1 MELQHLMIAKTVRT
15 CFPIAAGAVAEKAEE
30 INKLNVFPVPDGDT
44 GTNMSLT
51 LQSVVKELSALPVD
65 ADMEAIAGAITH
77 GSLMGARG
85 NSGVIPSQILRGVA
99 EGLVGATEP
108 ATSAHIAAALRRAV
122 KVAFQAVRKPVEG
135 TILTVLRDISTK
147 ADECEKKR
155 MTAEEALDAIVV
167 EAYQSVARTPDLL
180 PVLKENGVVDSGAF
194 GFAIFLENF
203 VAAALGRASNIE
215 DFSATF
221 DADADSAKAGALDRV
236 KIEANDDWEGSE
248 YRYCNEFLF
257 KAEKHFDEDKV
268 LQFLASMG
276 DCELL
281 VGAYPDYK
289 VHVHSNTPNL
299 VLEHMLQFG
308 QVYEVF
314 IHNMDLEVAE
324 RTAKIHA
331 DQEAAAEPAKPLG
344 FVAVA
349 AGSGEAEILK
359 SLGVDVVVSG
369 GQTMNPSTADLLDA
383 VAKVNAEA
391 VIILP
396 NNGNIR
402 MAAEAAANACED
414 KRVVVV
420 PTKTVPQAFS
430 ALFAIMPDSG
440 VDDVVEAMC
449 DAYSEVRDGE
459 VTRAVRDSSAS
470 DGSPIH
476 SGDVMGI
483 IAGSIDIVGSDVL
496 QVTVDCINRMMDE
509 EEGDSLTILAGEEL
523 SDDAFQEILDA
534 IEEAQPDLE
543 IDSHRGEQPL
553 YPVIFSIE

>member
-85 NSGVIPSQILRGVA
+85 NSGVITSQILRGVA

-430 ALFAIMPDSG
+430 ALFAVMPDAD
-440 VDDVVEAMC
+440 VDDVVEAMY

>member
-1 MELQHLMIAKTVRT
+1 MIAKTVRT
-15 CFPIAAGAVAEKAEE
+15 CFPVAAQAVADKAED

-51 LQSVVKELSALPVD
+51 LASVVRELNQLPTD

-85 NSGVIPSQILRGVA
+85 NSGVITSQILRGVA
-99 EGLVGATEP
+99 EGLVD
-108 ATSAHIAAALRRAV
+108 AHDPVNSSDIAAAFRRAV

-135 TILTVLRDISTK
+135 TILTVLRDVSTK

-155 MTAEEALDAIVV
+155 LSAADALDAIVV

-194 GFAIFLENF
+194 GFAIFLESF
-203 VAAALGRASNIE
+203 VAAALGRTAKADIQT
-215 DFSATF
+215 TF
-221 DADADSAKAGALDRV
+221 DAVNASDAKATAMGRV
-236 KIEANDDWEGSE
+236 EIEANDDWEGSE
-248 YRYCNEFLF
+248 FRYCNEFLF
-257 KAEKHFDEDKV
+257 KADKKFNEEKTLK
-268 LQFLASMG
+268 FLASMG

-281 VGAYPDYK
+281 VGSFPDYK
-289 VHVHSNTPNL
+289 VHVHSNTPDK
-299 VLEHMLQFG
+299 VLKHFLALG
-308 QVYEVF
+308 QIFEVF
-314 IHNMDLEVAE
+314 IHNMDLEAAE

-331 DQEAAAEPAKPLG
+331 DQDAAAPEPTKPLG

-349 AGSGEAEILK
+349 AGSGEADILK

-383 VAKVNAEA
+383 VAKVNADA

-396 NNGNIR
+396 DNGNIR
-402 MAAEAAANACED
+402 MAAEAAASACED
-414 KRVVVV
+414 KQVAVV

-430 ALFAIMPDSG
+430 ALFN
-440 VDDVVEAMC
+440 VEPGSSLE
-449 DAYSEVRDGE
+449 DAVEVMTEALADVRDGE
-459 VTRAVRDSSAS
+459 VTRAVRDSAAS
-470 DGSPIH
+470 DGAPIH
-476 SGDVMGI
+476 AGDVMGI
-483 IAGSIDIVGSDVL
+483 IGGSIDIVGSSVK
-496 QVTVDCINRMMDE
+496 QVTVDCINRMQEE
-509 EEGDSLTILAGEEL
+509 EEGDTLTILAGEEL
-523 SDDAFQEILDA
+523 DGAAFQEILDA